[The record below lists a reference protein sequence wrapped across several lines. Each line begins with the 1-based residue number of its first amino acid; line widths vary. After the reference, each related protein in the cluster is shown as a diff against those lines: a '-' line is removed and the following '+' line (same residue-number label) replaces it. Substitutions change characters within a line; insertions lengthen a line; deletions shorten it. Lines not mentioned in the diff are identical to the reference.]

1 MGKPYN
7 EEKDEFGVIKRTF
20 YETTDSDEFVWH
32 RDKKDRLVTPIN
44 ETDWSIQFDN
54 ELPKKMV
61 VGETIEIPKESFHR
75 VIKGSGD
82 LIVEVEEFSSIDEAK
97 KKKTKKDACY
107 HKVKSRYK
115 VWPSAYASG
124 ALVKCRKVG
133 AKNWGNKT
141 KEGLEE
147 NKQEFQDKAL
157 DKINRLGGFDNLPD
171 IDKLALLGGT
181 NDDGLK
187 SLSLRNIYK
196 ENGGTLGHLTIKVRV
211 KGVNQQP
218 IDHKF
223 SKEFAGK
230 EGYLFA
236 GIFYSNDNKPYVKV
250 RFDEFVPNSDYKGG
264 GSYEERPI
272 MLDNI
277 YPIDY
282 DEIKSDFIKYQSDVD
297 QDRKDFLNR
306 FGLDDV
312 DEGFDVNEAD
322 LEVYEANSYD
332 SWKERGNQLEKQA
345 KVDVINAFDNAAKGK
360 DFEEMVDMF
369 VSDRDING
377 GEYLDAFRIVL
388 KKYNLEDEF
397 RKQLA
402 NLDIMNEAKKNRKL
416 TAKPSSEKNLG
427 DWFARKGGKGKS
439 KGWVDCN
446 TCRKDKK
453 TGRNKCKPCGRKEG
467 EKRAKYP
474 ACRPTPSACKT
485 KGKGKSWGKKSKKK
499 SVNENVDKS
508 TINRFLSDFGM
519 LTTLN
524 LAKVQSYAK
533 TDEAKNKLAEMQ
545 RTLNTFTSK
554 YFDVIDPTKNTELY
568 KPETLSK
575 IIGKIGEYINYIK
588 PYIEQFVKD
597 SDTKDAWLNKIQG
610 LSDEYLKIIGKTNE
624 NRVYLIK
631 NMLNE
636 NSEVLDVVEVFSIYN
651 SEDSH
656 TLEPEV
662 KPIEK
667 PTTVPVKR
675 PDSPYTPKRR
685 TKSKPKANR

>member
-1 MGKPYN
+1 MDKPYD

-20 YETTDSDEFVWH
+20 YETADSDEFVWH

-61 VGETIEIPKESFHR
+61 VGETIEIPRESFHR

-82 LIVEVEEFSSIDEAK
+82 LIIEIEEFNSIDEAK
-97 KKKTKKDACY
+97 KNKTKKDACY

-133 AKNWGNKT
+133 AKNWGNST
-141 KEGLEE
+141 KEDISE
-147 NKQEFQDKAL
+147 
-157 DKINRLGGFDNLPD
+157 DNQVFE
-171 IDKLALLGGT
+171 
-181 NDDGLK
+181 LK
-187 SLSLRNIYK
+187 TS
-196 ENGGTLGHLTIKVRV
+196 E
-211 KGVNQQP
+211 
-218 IDHKF
+218 
-223 SKEFAGK
+223 
-230 EGYLFA
+230 
-236 GIFYSNDNKPYVKV
+236 
-250 RFDEFVPNSDYKGG
+250 
-264 GSYEERPI
+264 
-272 MLDNI
+272 
-277 YPIDY
+277 
-282 DEIKSDFIKYQSDVD
+282 
-297 QDRKDFLNR
+297 
-306 FGLDDV
+306 
-312 DEGFDVNEAD
+312 
-322 LEVYEANSYD
+322 LEVYEAKKTDYS
-332 SWKERGNQLEKQA
+332 KEKEK
-345 KVDVINAFDNAAKGK
+345 GLHGW
-360 DFEEMVDMF
+360 FERQG
-369 VSDRDING
+369 S
-377 GEYLDAFRIVL
+377 
-388 KKYNLEDEF
+388 
-397 RKQLA
+397 
-402 NLDIMNEAKKNRKL
+402 
-416 TAKPSSEKNLG
+416 
-427 DWFARKGGKGKS
+427 KGKS

-499 SVNENVDKS
+499 SVNENVDKA

-554 YFDVIDPTKNTELY
+554 YFDVTDPTKNTELY

-575 IIGKIGEYINYIK
+575 IIGKVGEYINYIK
-588 PYIEQFVKD
+588 PYIERLVKD
-597 SDTKDAWLNKIQG
+597 GDIKKSWLAKIKDLSDT
-610 LSDEYLKIIGKTNE
+610 YLKIIGKTNE

>member
-1 MGKPYN
+1 
-7 EEKDEFGVIKRTF
+7 
-20 YETTDSDEFVWH
+20 
-32 RDKKDRLVTPIN
+32 
-44 ETDWSIQFDN
+44 
-54 ELPKKMV
+54 
-61 VGETIEIPKESFHR
+61 
-75 VIKGSGD
+75 
-82 LIVEVEEFSSIDEAK
+82 
-97 KKKTKKDACY
+97 
-107 HKVKSRYK
+107 
-115 VWPSAYASG
+115 
-124 ALVKCRKVG
+124 VG

-181 NDDGLK
+181 NDDRLK

-196 ENGGTLGHLTIKVRV
+196 ENGGTLGHLAIKVRV

-322 LEVYEANSYD
+322 LEVYEA
-332 SWKERGNQLEKQA
+332 
-345 KVDVINAFDNAAKGK
+345 
-360 DFEEMVDMF
+360 
-369 VSDRDING
+369 
-377 GEYLDAFRIVL
+377 
-388 KKYNLEDEF
+388 
-397 RKQLA
+397 
-402 NLDIMNEAKKNRKL
+402 KKNRKL

-485 KGKGKSWGKKSKKK
+485 KGKGKRWGKKSKKK
-499 SVNENVDKS
+499 SVNENVDKQ

-519 LTTLN
+519 LATFN
-524 LAKVQSYAK
+524 LAKVQDEAK
-533 TDEAKNKLAEMQ
+533 DAKAKNKLAEMQ
-545 RTLNTFTSK
+545 RALKTFTSK
-554 YFDVIDPTKNTELY
+554 YFDVTDPTKNTELY

-575 IIGKIGEYINYIK
+575 IIGKVGEYINYIK
-588 PYIEQFVKD
+588 PHIVEFVKD
-597 SDTKDAWLNKIQG
+597 GDFKAAWLKKIEA
-610 LSDEYLKIIGKTNE
+610 LSATYLKITGKTNE

>member
-133 AKNWGNKT
+133 AKNWGNST
-141 KEGLEE
+141 KEDISE
-147 NKQEFQDKAL
+147 
-157 DKINRLGGFDNLPD
+157 DNQVFE
-171 IDKLALLGGT
+171 
-181 NDDGLK
+181 LK
-187 SLSLRNIYK
+187 TS
-196 ENGGTLGHLTIKVRV
+196 E
-211 KGVNQQP
+211 
-218 IDHKF
+218 
-223 SKEFAGK
+223 
-230 EGYLFA
+230 
-236 GIFYSNDNKPYVKV
+236 
-250 RFDEFVPNSDYKGG
+250 
-264 GSYEERPI
+264 
-272 MLDNI
+272 
-277 YPIDY
+277 
-282 DEIKSDFIKYQSDVD
+282 
-297 QDRKDFLNR
+297 
-306 FGLDDV
+306 
-312 DEGFDVNEAD
+312 
-322 LEVYEANSYD
+322 LEVYEAKKTDYS
-332 SWKERGNQLEKQA
+332 KEKEK
-345 KVDVINAFDNAAKGK
+345 GLHGW
-360 DFEEMVDMF
+360 FERQG
-369 VSDRDING
+369 S
-377 GEYLDAFRIVL
+377 
-388 KKYNLEDEF
+388 
-397 RKQLA
+397 
-402 NLDIMNEAKKNRKL
+402 
-416 TAKPSSEKNLG
+416 
-427 DWFARKGGKGKS
+427 KGKS

-499 SVNENVDKS
+499 SVNENVDKA

-554 YFDVIDPTKNTELY
+554 YFDVTDPTKNTELY

-575 IIGKIGEYINYIK
+575 IIGKVGEYINYIK
-588 PYIEQFVKD
+588 PYIERLVKD
-597 SDTKDAWLNKIQG
+597 GDIKKSWLAKIKDLSDT
-610 LSDEYLKIIGKTNE
+610 YLKIIGKTNE

>member
-1 MGKPYN
+1 MDKPYN

-82 LIVEVEEFSSIDEAK
+82 LIIEIEEFSSIDEAK

-133 AKNWGNKT
+133 AKNWGNST
-141 KEGLEE
+141 KEDVSEDNQVFELKFNELE
-147 NKQEFQDKAL
+147 
-157 DKINRLGGFDNLPD
+157 I
-171 IDKLALLGGT
+171 
-181 NDDGLK
+181 
-187 SLSLRNIYK
+187 
-196 ENGGTLGHLTIKVRV
+196 
-211 KGVNQQP
+211 
-218 IDHKF
+218 
-223 SKEFAGK
+223 
-230 EGYLFA
+230 
-236 GIFYSNDNKPYVKV
+236 
-250 RFDEFVPNSDYKGG
+250 
-264 GSYEERPI
+264 
-272 MLDNI
+272 
-277 YPIDY
+277 
-282 DEIKSDFIKYQSDVD
+282 
-297 QDRKDFLNR
+297 
-306 FGLDDV
+306 
-312 DEGFDVNEAD
+312 
-322 LEVYEANSYD
+322 YEANSYD

-345 KVDVINAFDNAAKGK
+345 KVDVINAFGNAAKGN

-388 KKYNLEDEF
+388 NKYNLVDEF

-402 NLDIMNEAKKNRKL
+402 DLDIMNEAKKNRKL

-499 SVNENVDKS
+499 SVNENVDKQ

-519 LTTLN
+519 LATFN
-524 LAKVQSYAK
+524 LAKVQDYAK
-533 TDEAKNKLAEMQ
+533 DAKAKNKLAEMQ
-545 RTLNTFTSK
+545 RALKTFTSK
-554 YFDVIDPTKNTELY
+554 YFDVTDPTKNTELY

-575 IIGKIGEYINYIK
+575 IIGKVGEYINYIK
-588 PYIEQFVKD
+588 RHIDDLVVDNDIKA
-597 SDTKDAWLNKIQG
+597 AWLKKIED
-610 LSDEYLKIIGKTNE
+610 LSATYLKIIGKTNE